1 MPRPKS
7 TTERLVNI
15 AQSVA
20 QLQSKWEAAVTAN
33 AELGE
38 VIAAIQRPSTTVQP
52 ENVRKTGIRS
62 FEGESE
68 P

>member
-1 MPRPKS
+1 MPKPKF
-7 TTERLVNI
+7 TAERLVNL

-20 QLQSKWEAAVTAN
+20 QLQRKWEAAVTAN
-33 AELGE
+33 AELKE
-38 VIAAIQRPSTTVQP
+38 TIATIQRPSTAFQP
-52 ENVRKTGIRS
+52 ENVPTTGARG